1 MRNAKEK
8 SELTSRDL
16 QAIERKQQ
24 LLNSAK
30 ELFATQGYHATTTR
44 AITKHIGMADGLI
57 YHYFPEGKQQ
67 ILDLILREFLEERY
81 LLIESDLAALKET
94 KTVRELLMAL
104 GQIFFTY
111 IAKDQ
116 NVLLI
121 LLKEKSAFSE
131 EHTKS
136 FNHHVNLLIQQTME
150 LIQIYVDR
158 QEIRSFDIFMMV
170 NQFWSAIYSYII
182 QDVFFDNHNMYKS
195 DKETYLRQIVDYTLL
210 TWKI

>member
-1 MRNAKEK
+1 MRNPKPK
-8 SELTSRDL
+8 SDLTSRDL

-30 ELFATQGYHATTTR
+30 ELFASQGYHATTTR

-67 ILDLILREFLEERY
+67 ILDSILREFLEERY
-81 LLIESDLAALKET
+81 QRIESDMAVLKEAT
-94 KTVRELLMAL
+94 TIRELLMSL

-111 IAKDQ
+111 IANDKQ
-116 NVLLI
+116 VLLI

-131 EHTKS
+131 EHTES
-136 FNHHVNLLIQQTME
+136 FNHHANLLIRQTME

-158 QEIRSFDIFMMV
+158 QEIRGFDIFMMV

-182 QDVFFDNHNMYKS
+182 QEVFFDNHNMYQS
-195 DKETYLRQIVDYTLL
+195 DKATYLRQVVDYTLL